1 VLFRSDPPGGSPED
15 SDRAAQSL
23 SGDGAHRF
31 HCPGT
36 RDKGNSPKGRVV
48 FITFRN
54 TIMVALARNRPCDPT
69 SQIAHQRLDR
79 SLPGDWF
86 LFTAPSPNFTSAKSS
101 TTSTTEKPKPA
112 ALIPPPKPN
121 CTSSTKRGAV
131 AKLGQGRKAQ
141 PQDIS
146 CPCSGVLKLSRI
158 SG

>member
-1 VLFRSDPPGGSPED
+1 CKRCQGDLVAPPCGCLED
-15 SDRAAQSL
+15 ADRAAQSL
-23 SGDGAHRF
+23 SGDGSHRF

-86 LFTAPSPNFTSAKSS
+86 LYTAPSTSFTIGMQSPTSS
-101 TTSTTEKPKPA
+101 TQTPKPA

-121 CTSSTKRGAV
+121 CTSSTKR
-131 AKLGQGRKAQ
+131 
-141 PQDIS
+141 
-146 CPCSGVLKLSRI
+146 
-158 SG
+158 